1 MSNTTG
7 RSKCHKLHVGKYNP
21 VCPVLRVHGTPMECV
36 ESDVYLGDVI
46 SASGSN
52 TQNIKARISRGN
64 GILAQIRK
72 YLETVSFG
80 AHFFK
85 IALLL
90 RESLFL
96 SSILTNSESWYGL
109 TKSEITDLESLD
121 LVFFRSLFEV
131 PQTTPTVAFYLETG
145 SLTIGT
151 ILKVKRINYLHYLV
165 KLDKT
170 EMLSK
175 FFVAQWDNPGSKDW
189 TLEARKNLIEL
200 GLPTELDAIKK
211 MSKNA
216 FKKFVKKHATKFE
229 FMRLLRIKEN
239 KSKLT
244 NLFYAEFKL
253 QEYLLL
259 KNMNA
264 CQAKA
269 LFKFRVKMAPFGQNF
284 KGGQEIVLCPFC
296 KMHPD
301 GQEESWSCSK
311 LNSIMSIQGDYKE
324 IFGQTFSKEVIET
337 VQNLFTFREEFR
349 KL

>member
-1 MSNTTG
+1 M
-7 RSKCHKLHVGKYNP
+7 
-21 VCPVLRVHGTPMECV
+21 
-36 ESDVYLGDVI
+36 
-46 SASGSN
+46 
-52 TQNIKARISRGN
+52 
-64 GILAQIRK
+64 
-72 YLETVSFG
+72 SFG

-175 FFVAQWDNPGSKDW
+175 FFVAQWDNPGTKDW

-216 FKKFVKKHATKFE
+216 FKKLVKKHATKF
-229 FMRLLRIKEN
+229 
-239 KSKLT
+239 
-244 NLFYAEFKL
+244 
-253 QEYLLL
+253 
-259 KNMNA
+259 
-264 CQAKA
+264 
-269 LFKFRVKMAPFGQNF
+269 
-284 KGGQEIVLCPFC
+284 
-296 KMHPD
+296 
-301 GQEESWSCSK
+301 
-311 LNSIMSIQGDYKE
+311 
-324 IFGQTFSKEVIET
+324 
-337 VQNLFTFREEFR
+337 
-349 KL
+349 